1 MNWSWRMGPDPG
13 KANTDQLRDDIN
25 KGRTGD
31 KVCFPDPAAAPLGTD
46 DEAAGYPASP
56 EQVAAVRHHERTK
69 ADRMR
74 AKQASVQAR
83 TWLALAAAVAVIA
96 LLLWV
101 AVR

>member
-1 MNWSWRMGPDPG
+1 MGPDPG

-46 DEAAGYPASP
+46 DEAAGCPPTP

-74 AKQASVQAR
+74 AKETSVQAR
-83 TWLALAAAVAVIA
+83 TWLALAATVAIIA
-96 LLLWV
+96 LLLW
-101 AVR
+101 AAAR

>member
-1 MNWSWRMGPDPG
+1 MGPDPG

-46 DEAAGYPASP
+46 DEAAGCPPTP
-56 EQVAAVRHHERTK
+56 EQVAEVRQHERAK

-74 AKQASVQAR
+74 SRQSNVQVR
-83 TWLALAAAVAVIA
+83 TWLALAATVAVIG
-96 LLLWV
+96 LLLWA